1 MFIYSICIYE
11 NDDSYDFGSIVSS
24 FLLLVDQNIKSSSTY
39 FSYLNIK
46 DWLSQGKY
54 EYDCS
59 YIVLENSV
67 KPKMVTSLELIFVK
81 SKTYINV

>member
-39 FSYLNIK
+39 FSYLKIK
-46 DWLSQGKY
+46 ALTQSR
-54 EYDCS
+54 E
-59 YIVLENSV
+59 I
-67 KPKMVTSLELIFVK
+67 
-81 SKTYINV
+81 

>member
-39 FSYLNIK
+39 FSYLKIK
-46 DWLSQGKY
+46 GLAD
-54 EYDCS
+54 
-59 YIVLENSV
+59 SV
-67 KPKMVTSLELIFVK
+67 KGNMSMIAH
-81 SKTYINV
+81 I